1 MEQHTADRLVIDVW
15 ADVVCP
21 FCYLGHAALDRAIE
35 GVAQRDAVDVRYRS
49 FQLDPDLPDDTAV
62 PVAEYLASKGL
73 AAGEHSDEM
82 HDRIRA
88 QGAALGIEFRFDRAL
103 MANTRAAHRMVHLA
117 GESQR
122 SAAMVERLYRAQFT
136 EGARVGDHDTLVG
149 LAAEAGVD
157 AGAARDVL
165 DGRRFDDE
173 IDADVVR
180 AAKLGVTG
188 VPFVVLG
195 GTHAVS
201 GAQPVELFG
210 RALDAAWDA
219 AWETSRG

>member
-1 MEQHTADRLVIDVW
+1 MAPGHDDPMVIDVW

-21 FCYLGHAALDRAIE
+21 FCCLGHAALGRAVE
-35 GVAQRDAVDVRYRS
+35 DFAHRDAVDVRYRS
-49 FQLDPDLPDDTAV
+49 FQLDPDLPEDTAV
-62 PVAEYLASKGL
+62 PVAEYLAAKGV
-73 AAGEHSDEM
+73 AAGPQADEM

-117 GESQR
+117 GESRR

-157 AGAARDVL
+157 ADAARDVL
-165 DGRRFDDE
+165 DARKFGDE
-173 IDADVVR
+173 IDDDIVR

-210 RALDAAWDA
+210 RALDAAWEA
-219 AWETSRG
+219 RTSS

>member
-1 MEQHTADRLVIDVW
+1 MTTGHDDPMVIDVW

-21 FCYLGHAALDRAIE
+21 FCYLGHAALDRAV
-35 GVAQRDAVDVRYRS
+35 GGFAHGDAVDVRYRS
-49 FQLDPDLPDDTAV
+49 FQLAPDLPEDTAV
-62 PVAEYLASKGL
+62 PVAEYLAAKGMVGRG
-73 AAGEHSDEM
+73 ADEM
-82 HDRIRA
+82 HDRIVA
-88 QGAALGIEFRFDRAL
+88 QGAALGLEYRFDRAL

-122 SAAMVERLYRAQFT
+122 SAAMVERLYRAQFA
-136 EGARVGDHDTLVG
+136 EGARVGDHDVLVG
-149 LAAEAGVD
+149 LAAEAGVE

-165 DGRRFDDE
+165 DGRRFDTE
-173 IDADVVR
+173 IDDDIVR

-210 RALDAAWDA
+210 KALDAAWEARDQA
-219 AWETSRG
+219 

>member
-1 MEQHTADRLVIDVW
+1 MASGHDDPMVIDVW

-21 FCYLGHAALDRAIE
+21 FCYLGHAALGRAVE
-35 GVAQRDAVDVRYRS
+35 DFAHRDAVDVRHRS
-49 FQLDPDLPDDTAV
+49 FQLDPDLPEDTAV
-62 PVAEYLASKGL
+62 PVAEYLAGKGV
-73 AAGEHSDEM
+73 AAGPQADEM

-88 QGAALGIEFRFDRAL
+88 QGAALGIEYRFERAL

-117 GESQR
+117 GETQR
-122 SAAMVERLYRAQFT
+122 SAEMVERLYRAQFT

-157 AGAARDVL
+157 AAAARDVL
-165 DGRRFDDE
+165 DGRKFGNE
-173 IDADVVR
+173 IDDDIVR

-210 RALDAAWDA
+210 NALDAAWEA
-219 AWETSRG
+219 RTSS

>member
-1 MEQHTADRLVIDVW
+1 MAGDHDAPMVVDVW

-21 FCYLGHAALDRAIE
+21 FCYLGHAALARAIA
-35 GVAQRDAVDVRYRS
+35 GFVHGDAVQVRHRS
-49 FQLDPDLPDDTAV
+49 FQLDPDLPADTAV
-62 PVAEYLASKGL
+62 PVGEYLAAKGV
-73 AAGEHSDEM
+73 AAGPQAEEM

-88 QGAALGIEFRFDRAL
+88 QGAALGIEYRFDRAL

-122 SAAMVERLYRAQFT
+122 STAMLVRLYRAQFT
-136 EGARVGDHDTLVG
+136 EGARVGDHDTLAG
-149 LAAEAGVD
+149 LAAEVGVD
-157 AGAARDVL
+157 ADAARDVL
-165 DGRRFDDE
+165 DGRGFDEE

-210 RALDAAWDA
+210 RALDAAWEA
-219 AWETSRG
+219 RGGA